1 MAIHEGFTGASIPE
15 GNIGVSD
22 VAASAPSAGGEERQ
36 AVMLGWALT
45 FFIIAV
51 IAALFGFTGIAGTMA
66 WIAQVLFF
74 LFIVLFV
81 IALITGAARGR
92 TPRTM

>member
-1 MAIHEGFTGASIPE
+1 MRREKIEG
-15 GNIGVSD
+15 
-22 VAASAPSAGGEERQ
+22 SAGRCPAAFAGARKGRQ
-36 AVMLGWALT
+36 VMLGWALT
-45 FFIIAV
+45 FFIVAV
-51 IAALFGFTGIAGTMA
+51 IAALFGFTGIAGAMA